1 MLDLRCG
8 ECGFRFA
15 LHEDEGLKVAG
26 CPRCGRA
33 IMIPRAA
40 PSKSAP
46 SPKDDDR
53 GLDTTSLDAPTRRAG
68 SRPRARAMPPAP
80 PPVPIPLPQ
89 SPWGESQDIFD
100 GAPSEGLLTPVS
112 RSWPE
117 RLWRG
122 LRRQFK
128 KAPLAWIVGTGV
140 VVIVVILASSLLTRR
155 PKREAAPPQVA
166 SEALPQPPPQA
177 SAQPQP
183 PPQAAALPEIP
194 QNIADATR
202 MPTPRPAARLPLD
215 TPPPPLLKGPE
226 KPSPPATATALS
238 AGGGSERRT
247 SADDTEFAIGGGG
260 GEQISGAS
268 RQYDNLQCMRIQ
280 AQHGIRIPPAAAI
293 LEVDGL
299 RLRIAN
305 PSRLALSPAP
315 ILYLPRGSHAVC
327 FRSNEQPVAK
337 TIEGDFSAAYEMM
350 RGFFG
355 IPEAIRSR
363 EIFQRA
369 AWAMDVHGAPFLL
382 NFSGSQ
388 YAAEKK
394 WKAAQRKFRRALAV
408 NPMFSPAHLNLAEC
422 LLQEG
427 ARDEAA
433 REVEWADVFNVGNV
447 FGLAD
452 AIAQA
457 RRRLGLPPESREAID
472 AADLVY
478 VSRENQ
484 SEEDLRMVALL
495 EAMSRYAVRDEERAK
510 VLNNLAVHFA
520 ESDRPELALHY
531 FRNALEVTQ
540 HAGEG
545 RHQLARRIF
554 SHIRAVCRKAG
565 FDEESEYRQMEMMV
579 NR

>member
-1 MLDLRCG
+1 MLNLRCS
-8 ECGFRFA
+8 ECGLRFA
-15 LHEDEGLKVAG
+15 LHEDLGLKAAR

-33 IMIPRAA
+33 VMIPRAA
-40 PSKSAP
+40 RSKPDP
-46 SPKDDDR
+46 SPGDEDR
-53 GLDTTSLDAPTRRAG
+53 GLDTTSLDAPTRPAK
-68 SRPRARAMPPAP
+68 SRPRARAA
-80 PPVPIPLPQ
+80 PPVPPPLPSPSPQ
-89 SPWGESQDIFD
+89 LPWGDSQDLFD
-100 GAPSEGLLTPVS
+100 GAPSQGILTPVS
-112 RSWPE
+112 RSWPA
-117 RLWRG
+117 RLWHR
-122 LRRQFK
+122 LRRQIK
-128 KAPLAWIVGTGV
+128 KAPLAWIAGSGV
-140 VVIVVILASSLLTRR
+140 TAILVIWALALVTQR
-155 PKREAAPPQVA
+155 PKRDAV
-166 SEALPQPPPQA
+166 
-177 SAQPQP
+177 
-183 PPQAAALPEIP
+183 PQAAAEVPSRPQGEPAAGPEIP
-194 QNIADATR
+194 ENIADATQV
-202 MPTPRPAARLPLD
+202 PVPRTSAGASLPL
-215 TPPPPLLKGPE
+215 PPPPKGVAAP
-226 KPSPPATATALS
+226 PPPATASTLS
-238 AGGGSERRT
+238 AGGGSDRP
-247 SADDTEFAIGGGG
+247 SSGSDGEFSIGG
-260 GEQISGAS
+260 GEQVTGTS
-268 RQYDNLQCMRIQ
+268 RQYDNFQCMRIQ

-305 PSRLALSPAP
+305 PSRLAQSPVP

-327 FRSNEQPVAK
+327 FRSNEQPVPA
-337 TIEGDFSAAYEMM
+337 TIEGDFAAAYERM

-382 NFSGSQ
+382 NLSGAQ

-394 WKAAQRKFRRALAV
+394 WKAAQRKFRRALGI

-433 REVEWADVFNVGNV
+433 REVELADVFNVGNV

-452 AIAQA
+452 AIVQA
-457 RRRLGLPPESREAID
+457 RRRLGLPLESRDTID

-478 VSRENQ
+478 VSREKQ
-484 SEEDLRMVALL
+484 SEEDVRMVALL
-495 EAMSRYAVRDEERAK
+495 EAVSKYAVRDEERAK

-520 ESDRPELALHY
+520 QSDRPELALHY
-531 FRNALEVTQ
+531 FHNALEVTQ

-545 RHQLARRIF
+545 RHQLARQIF

-565 FDEESEYRQMEMMV
+565 FDEETEYRQMELMV